1 MGFGKPVGF
10 RFFPT
15 IEEIFMFHQKK
26 VNGEQLPDDAMA
38 EPDIEGL
45 D

>member
-15 IEEIFMFHQKK
+15 IEEIFCWTNLTLQDISVQK
-26 VNGEQLPDDAMA
+26 
-38 EPDIEGL
+38 
-45 D
+45 